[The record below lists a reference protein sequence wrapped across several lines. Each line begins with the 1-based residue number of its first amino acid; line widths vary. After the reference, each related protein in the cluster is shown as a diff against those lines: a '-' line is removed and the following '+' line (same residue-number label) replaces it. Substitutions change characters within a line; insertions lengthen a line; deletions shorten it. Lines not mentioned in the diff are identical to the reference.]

1 MAEQLLAMP
10 AATHVLR
17 EAHRKELA
25 ASTGAKRKV
34 SRISVSSLLAGRQI
48 EGEADLDQALQMV
61 KDAARRA
68 LQDGNVV
75 ELI

>member
-1 MAEQLLAMP
+1 MLVILN
-10 AATHVLR
+10 VV
-17 EAHRKELA
+17 
-25 ASTGAKRKV
+25 TGQAVTLPGHGFDWSPDGRW
-34 SRISVSSLLAGRQI
+34 LAGRQI